1 VATTEA
7 TTGAEL
13 LDSIHAGG
21 SDSVRLQKA
30 LISEWENLPLAGDTT
45 TLQAAVPAAERTLT
59 KA

>member
-1 VATTEA
+1 MATTEA
-7 TTGAEL
+7 ITGAEL

-21 SDSVRLQKA
+21 SDTVRLRKA
-30 LISEWENLPLAGDTT
+30 LISEWGIRRWQAT